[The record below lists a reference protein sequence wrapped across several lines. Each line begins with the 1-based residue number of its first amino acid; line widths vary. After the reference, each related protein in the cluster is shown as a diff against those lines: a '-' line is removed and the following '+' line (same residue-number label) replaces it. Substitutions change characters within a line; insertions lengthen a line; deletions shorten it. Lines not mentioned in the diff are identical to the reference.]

1 MNTCTSLVGFV
12 IPARREKFARMLGVV
27 LFGLFWL
34 AAMSD
39 ASAQGQKIVDGVAVN
54 LGWISAAD
62 AAKIQ
67 AERGIHPSHVHQ
79 KGVYHMVVS
88 LADAQTGKSIRNAS
102 VTAIISDPFDR
113 NVRKPLKKAETAGYT
128 DFSDYYE
135 FGVRGRY
142 FVNLEIMPEGRTKP
156 LKVQFQKDYAG
167 I

>member
-1 MNTCTSLVGFV
+1 MSTHASVVGFV
-12 IPARREKFARMLGVV
+12 APARGGKMVRMMGAA
-27 LFGLFWL
+27 LFGLFCL

-62 AAKIQ
+62 AAKFQ
-67 AERGIHPSHVHQ
+67 AEKGIHPSHVHN

-88 LADAQTGKSIRNAS
+88 LADAQTGKPIKNAT
-102 VTAIISDPFDR
+102 VTAIIADPFDR
-113 NVRKPLKKAETAGYT
+113 TVRKPLKKAETAGYS

-142 FVNLEIMPEGRTKP
+142 FINLELTLEGRTKP

-167 I
+167 N